1 MKNLAP
7 IVENE
12 DVINKQYVD
21 NGFQATLV
29 SGTNIKTINNES
41 ILGSGNISV
50 GGNEIYIG
58 DEQDA
63 PATTKLVIEEQ
74 QAEWDGLPISN
85 TYNTTTN
92 NTYSCDY
99 INTKANTYST
109 TETRVGT
116 WINRKTFV

>member
-7 IVENE
+7 IDENK
-12 DVINKQYVD
+12 DVITKEYVD

-41 ILGSGNISV
+41 ILGSGNLEV

-63 PATTKLVIEEQ
+63 PASTKLVIENPQ
-74 QAEWDGLPISN
+74 PDWAGLPISN
-85 TYNTTTN
+85 TYNTN
-92 NTYSCDY
+92 VDNTYSCNY

-109 TETRVGT
+109 TETRIGT
-116 WINRKTFV
+116 WIDRKTFV